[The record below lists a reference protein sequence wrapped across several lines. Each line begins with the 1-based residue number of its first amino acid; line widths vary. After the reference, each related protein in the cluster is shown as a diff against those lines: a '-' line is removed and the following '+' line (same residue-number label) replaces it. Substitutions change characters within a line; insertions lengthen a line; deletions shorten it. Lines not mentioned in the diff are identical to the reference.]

1 MASDWTKQFPD
12 LGHPGYVDYEK
23 FLVFKGMVIDFY
35 HIPSGYSVA
44 FKGMINSF
52 SDEYSSEWNSESV
65 YGRMD
70 PISAFQGTARTISIE
85 WDVVASTVQE
95 AKLNKLISK

>member
-65 YGRMD
+65 YGWNFKIHRKRRD
-70 PISAFQGTARTISIE
+70 QTGAITSG
-85 WDVVASTVQE
+85 
-95 AKLNKLISK
+95 